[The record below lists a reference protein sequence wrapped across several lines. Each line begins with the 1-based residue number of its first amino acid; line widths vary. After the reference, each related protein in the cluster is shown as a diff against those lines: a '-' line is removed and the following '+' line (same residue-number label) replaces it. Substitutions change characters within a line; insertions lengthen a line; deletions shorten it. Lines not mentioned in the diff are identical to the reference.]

1 MPIQDALSGEHYSHK
16 VTAEFDS
23 QVAADNAVQALID
36 KAGLP
41 SSQITVIQ
49 PRDPDMARKVE
60 PEAKEIGRTLAK
72 AQVNLGLAGLVF
84 GLVLAAV
91 LVAVGP
97 MATRSS
103 PVMTFIGLGFL
114 FPILGLLLGGII
126 SLRPDH
132 DPMIEHTRTATEA
145 GLWTVVAHC
154 TSSEQQDLVKNTI
167 GYNSQTL

>member
-1 MPIQDALSGEHYSHK
+1 MPTQDVLSGEHFSHK

-23 QVAADNAVQALID
+23 QDAADNAVKTLID

-41 SSQITVIQ
+41 PSQITVIQ
-49 PRDPDMARKVE
+49 PHDPNMARKIE

-72 AQVNLGLAGLVF
+72 AHVTLGLGGLIL

-91 LVAVGP
+91 LVTVGP
-97 MATRSS
+97 TATQSS
-103 PVMTFIGLGFL
+103 PVMTFIALGFL
-114 FPILGLLLGGII
+114 FSILGLLLGGII

-132 DPMIEHTRTATEA
+132 DPMIEHTRTATDA

-167 GYNSQTL
+167 GYSSQTL